1 MHREVKSEKKNIQIS
16 QKAYMRK
23 TLYLNKQRKGKN
35 LTETRCNIKYDFKLS
50 ES

>member
-23 TLYLNKQRKGKN
+23 TLYLNKQRKGKKSYRN
-35 LTETRCNIKYDFKLS
+35 KIQH
-50 ES
+50 